1 MGKILLAD
9 DHRDIV
15 KLLEITLK
23 EDGHQ
28 IFVAHDGVTTLELAQ
43 QERPDLLVLDVQ
55 MPELDGLRVL
65 SRIKTDPE
73 LRDMVVVMLTVQDHP
88 ADVALGLDIG
98 ADFYLGK
105 PFRPSEVRQ
114 LVRRIF
120 QSQPPNGEDVHCAN
134 SSGRSA

>member
-15 KLLEITLK
+15 RLLEVALRG
-23 EDGHQ
+23 DGHE
-28 IFVAHDGVTTLELAQ
+28 IFVAHDGLQTLEVAQ
-43 QERPDLLVLDVQ
+43 AERPDLMILDVK

-65 SRIKTDPE
+65 SRIKSDPV
-73 LRDMVVVMLTVQDHP
+73 LCSTVVVMLTVQDHP
-88 ADVALGLDIG
+88 TDVALGLDIG

-105 PFRPSEVRQ
+105 PFRPTEVQQ

-120 QSQPPNGEDVHCAN
+120 QNRPPSGGEAPHSGN
-134 SSGRSA
+134 SA

>member
-15 KLLEITLK
+15 RLLEVALRG
-23 EDGHQ
+23 DGHE
-28 IFVAHDGVTTLELAQ
+28 IFVAHDGLRTLEVAQ
-43 QERPDLLVLDVQ
+43 AERPDLMILDVK

-65 SRIKTDPE
+65 SRIKSDPV
-73 LRDMVVVMLTVQDHP
+73 LCSTVVVMLTVQDHP
-88 ADVALGLDIG
+88 TDVALGLDIG

-105 PFRPSEVRQ
+105 PFRPTEVQQ

-120 QSQPPNGEDVHCAN
+120 QNRPPNGDEAQPSRN
-134 SSGRSA
+134 SG

>member
-15 KLLEITLK
+15 RLLEVALRG
-23 EDGHQ
+23 DGHE
-28 IFVAHDGVTTLELAQ
+28 IFVAHDGLQTLAVAQ
-43 QERPDLLVLDVQ
+43 AERPDLMILDVK

-65 SRIKTDPE
+65 SRIKSDPV
-73 LRDMVVVMLTVQDHP
+73 LCSTVVVMLTVQDHP
-88 ADVALGLDIG
+88 TDVALGLDIG

-105 PFRPSEVRQ
+105 PFRPTEVQQ

-120 QSQPPNGEDVHCAN
+120 QNRPPHGDDSQRPG
-134 SSGRSA
+134 SSA